1 LAYRYILL
9 GDFLLPLDG
18 VFLPSLLVV
27 EVFPDALLVNEF
39 VTFFDMFKLVEEILM
54 LKYKTNFAM

>member
-9 GDFLLPLDG
+9 GDFLVPLDG
-18 VFLPSLLVV
+18 VFLPSLLLV
-27 EVFPDALLVNEF
+27 EVFPDALLVKEQF

-54 LKYKTNFAM
+54 LKYET